1 MKNKILIIDDSKD
14 IIFAVSEFFLMK
26 DWEVYTALSM
36 EEALKIVSTKE
47 LDIIII
53 DYHMPYINGVL
64 GVKLIRQM
72 NENVSIIALTIE
84 GLENIAEEFFL
95 AGADDFAINPIK
107 VLDLYSRVNVHLN
120 KKKTTESF
128 PEIST
133 AKKEKYGDYK
143 KGISVN
149 TISLIE
155 NKMKQINSYI
165 TIEEISEATGLASQT
180 VNKYMN
186 YLVEIEMVDLKIIYG
201 KIGRPR
207 NEYSWK
213 K

>member
-14 IIFAVSEFFLMK
+14 IIFAISEFFLMK

-36 EEALKIVSTKE
+36 EEALKIVNTKE

-84 GLENIAEEFFL
+84 GLENIADEFFL
-95 AGADDFAINPIK
+95 AGADDFAIKPIK

-120 KKKTTESF
+120 KTKTKEPST
-128 PEIST
+128 EIST

-155 NKMKQINSYI
+155 NKMKQIDAYI

-186 YLVEIEMVDLKIIYG
+186 YLVEIEIVDLKIIYG

-207 NEYSWK
+207 NEYYWK

>member
-14 IIFAVSEFFLMK
+14 IIFAISEFFLMK

-72 NENVSIIALTIE
+72 NEDVSIIALTIE

-95 AGADDFAINPIK
+95 AGADDFAIKPIK

-120 KKKTTESF
+120 KKKTKEPS
-128 PEIST
+128 PEVLT
-133 AKKEKYGDYK
+133 VKKEKYGDYK

-155 NKMKQINSYI
+155 NKMKQIDAYT
-165 TIEEISEATGLASQT
+165 TIEEISEATGRASQT

-207 NEYSWK
+207 NEYYWK

>member
-1 MKNKILIIDDSKD
+1 VKNKILIIDDSKD

-36 EEALKIVSTKE
+36 EEALKVVSTKE

-95 AGADDFAINPIK
+95 AGADDFAIKPIK

-120 KKKTTESF
+120 KRKEKKPPSEASV
-128 PEIST
+128 
-133 AKKEKYGDYK
+133 AKREKYGDYK
-143 KGISVN
+143 KGISIN

-155 NKMKQINSYI
+155 SKMKQIDSYI

-186 YLVEIEMVDLKIIYG
+186 YLVEIKMVDLKIIYG

-207 NEYSWK
+207 NEYYWK

>member
-14 IIFAVSEFFLMK
+14 IIFAISEFFLMK

-72 NENVSIIALTIE
+72 NEDVSIIALTIE

-95 AGADDFAINPIK
+95 AGADDFAIKPIK

-120 KKKTTESF
+120 KNKTKEPS
-128 PEIST
+128 PEVLT
-133 AKKEKYGDYK
+133 VKKEKYGDYK

-149 TISLIE
+149 TISLIV
-155 NKMKQINSYI
+155 NKMKQIDAYT

-207 NEYSWK
+207 NEYYWK

>member
-14 IIFAVSEFFLMK
+14 IIFAISEFFLMK
-26 DWEVYTALSM
+26 DWEVYTALSV

-47 LDIIII
+47 LNIIII

-72 NENVSIIALTIE
+72 NENVPIIALTIE
-84 GLENIAEEFFL
+84 GVENIAEEFFL
-95 AGADDFAINPIK
+95 AGADDFAIKPIK

-120 KKKTTESF
+120 KNKTKEPS
-128 PEIST
+128 PEVLT
-133 AKKEKYGDYK
+133 VKKEKYGDYK

-155 NKMKQINSYI
+155 NKMKQIDSYI

-207 NEYSWK
+207 NEYYWK

>member
-95 AGADDFAINPIK
+95 AGADDFAIKPIK

-120 KKKTTESF
+120 KKKQQNLF
-128 PEIST
+128 L
-133 AKKEKYGDYK
+133 KFLQQKRK
-143 KGISVN
+143 VW
-149 TISLIE
+149 
-155 NKMKQINSYI
+155 
-165 TIEEISEATGLASQT
+165 GL
-180 VNKYMN
+180 
-186 YLVEIEMVDLKIIYG
+186 
-201 KIGRPR
+201 
-207 NEYSWK
+207 
-213 K
+213 

>member
-14 IIFAVSEFFLMK
+14 IIFAISEFFLMK
-26 DWEVYTALSM
+26 DWEVYTALSV

-47 LDIIII
+47 LNIIII

-72 NENVSIIALTIE
+72 NENVPIIALTIE
-84 GLENIAEEFFL
+84 GVENIAEEFFL
-95 AGADDFAINPIK
+95 AGADDFAIKPIK

-120 KKKTTESF
+120 KKKVKNLSFETSTT
-128 PEIST
+128 
-133 AKKEKYGDYK
+133 KKEKYGDYK

-155 NKMKQINSYI
+155 NKMKQIDSYI